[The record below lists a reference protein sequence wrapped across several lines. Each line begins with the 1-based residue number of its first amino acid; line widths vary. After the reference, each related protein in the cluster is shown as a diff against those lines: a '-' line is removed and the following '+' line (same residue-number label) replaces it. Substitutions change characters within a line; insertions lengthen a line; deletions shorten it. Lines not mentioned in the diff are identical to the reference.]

1 MKVSVIG
8 GGGLVGSM
16 AAFALQ
22 MGKIATDISII
33 DANSKVA
40 EGVALD
46 LLQGSSLIATK
57 GSSPK
62 ICPASPTAMSW

>member
-46 LLQGSSLIATK
+46 LLQGRL
-57 GSSPK
+57 
-62 ICPASPTAMSW
+62 